1 MKFAFVFFAVL
12 FAGCQPGEPG
22 ANSCGVQDPI
32 NELPW
37 LRKKVDT
44 LETDKGQRSVSLVSY
59 KQQTYI
65 VISKVWSSSP
75 ASDIYNCDGQPA
87 IKGLNVSY
95 NQFVDNAKTVK
106 VLYSKE

>member
-1 MKFAFVFFAVL
+1 MKFALVL
-12 FAGCQPGEPG
+12 FTTLFIGCQTGEPV

-32 NELPW
+32 NDLPW

-44 LETDKGQRSVSLVSY
+44 LETEKGQRSVSLVRY
-59 KQQTYI
+59 EQQTYI

-75 ASDIYNCDGQPA
+75 ASDIYNCDGQQA
-87 IKGLNVSY
+87 LKGLNVSY

-106 VLYSKE
+106 VLYSK